1 MRGASERIDRDRRL
15 LALELVYR
23 TYPSLGQ
30 AKLDLEHLRVV
41 RGDNQYVGD
50 PNGLFITFA
59 IDPGCALC

>member
-1 MRGASERIDRDRRL
+1 